1 MSGKGLTENSN
12 KNPGG
17 AQEEKLCQHDVDE
30 DDEEDT
36 LQMAIALSL
45 QEERGNMDLQ
55 KRKLNDSY
63 QTNFQAMHRKGGCL
77 SRMTKV
83 MRRRC

>member
-1 MSGKGLTENSN
+1 MQGKGLTEN
-12 KNPGG
+12 KTPGG

-30 DDEEDT
+30 DGEEKT
-36 LQMAIALSL
+36 LQMATALAL
-45 QEERGNMDLQ
+45 QEEGGNMDLQ

-63 QTNFQAMHRKGGCL
+63 QTNFQVANRKGGCL
-77 SRMTKV
+77 SRMTKM